1 MVKRPGAVAL
11 VAGALFALSAPTAVA
26 GEEPSEA
33 VSGGR
38 ADWTPAAG
46 GVSFDVMAPA
56 VPTASG
62 GGSFPALGGTADPRT
77 GAAEV
82 TLGGVARLGDPGR
95 APLVLAGL
103 RLRLTG
109 EEGALYART
118 VVDGRARELALAE
131 VAEVAEVKPAVRA
144 TGVTWS
150 GLRASLTEEGAALL
164 SDWGGGGFTAGDAF
178 GAFDVTVGTERG
190 ESPVP
195 QASPSVEAEEPSPA
209 SAAPDPA
216 EDEGG
221 GPAAVVARPAL
232 AAGAEQTVT
241 GAGFAPGAVVLV
253 AIDGDTRY
261 QAVADAEGRFARAF
275 PVYANAAEGEH
286 TVVLTAVGGEQAV
299 AEVAFSVTAAPNSP
313 AS

>member
-1 MVKRPGAVAL
+1 MAKRPGAVAL

-26 GEEPSEA
+26 GQESSAP

-46 GVSFDVMAPA
+46 GVSLDVTAPA
-56 VPTASG
+56 APTASG

-82 TLGGVARLGDPGR
+82 TLGGVARLGEPGR
-95 APLVLAGL
+95 RPLVLAGL

-131 VAEVAEVKPAVRA
+131 VAEAEPAVRA
-144 TGVTWS
+144 TGVTWT

-178 GAFDVTVGTERG
+178 GAFDVTVGTGQG

-195 QASPSVEAEEPSPA
+195 QASTSAEAEEPPA
-209 SAAPDPA
+209 SAPPDKA
-216 EDEGG
+216 EDEGS
-221 GPAAVVARPAL
+221 GPAAVVARPVL

-299 AEVAFSVTAAPNSP
+299 AEVRFSVTVGPNSLAP
-313 AS
+313 

>member
-26 GEEPSEA
+26 GEEPSAA

-38 ADWTPAAG
+38 ADWTPAG
-46 GVSFDVMAPA
+46 GSVSFDVTAPA

-82 TLGGVARLGDPGR
+82 TLGGVARLGDPAR
-95 APLVLAGL
+95 RPLVLAGL

-109 EEGALYART
+109 EEGVLYART

-131 VAEVAEVKPAVRA
+131 VAEAKPAVRA

-164 SDWGGGGFTAGDAF
+164 SDWSGGGFTAGDAF
-178 GAFDVTVGTERG
+178 GAFDVTVGTEQG

-195 QASPSVEAEEPSPA
+195 QASPSTEAEEPSPA
-209 SAAPDPA
+209 SAAPDTA
-216 EDEGG
+216 EAGEGS

-232 AAGAEQTVT
+232 AAGAEQIVT

-275 PVYANAAEGEH
+275 PVYANAAEGQH

>member
-46 GVSFDVMAPA
+46 GVSFDVTAPA

-82 TLGGVARLGDPGR
+82 ALGGVARLGDPAR
-95 APLVLAGL
+95 RPLVLAGL

-109 EEGALYART
+109 EEGVLYART

-131 VAEVAEVKPAVRA
+131 VAEAKPAVRA

-164 SDWGGGGFTAGDAF
+164 SGWSGGGFAAGDAF

-195 QASPSVEAEEPSPA
+195 QASPSAEAEEPSPA

-221 GPAAVVARPAL
+221 GPAAVVARPVL
-232 AAGAEQTVT
+232 AAGAEQIVT

-275 PVYANAAEGEH
+275 PVYANAAEGQH

>member
-1 MVKRPGAVAL
+1 MAKRPGAVAL

-26 GEEPSEA
+26 GQESSAA

-38 ADWTPAAG
+38 ADWTPAVG
-46 GVSFDVMAPA
+46 GVSFSVTAPA

-82 TLGGVARLGDPGR
+82 TLGGVARLGEPGWQ
-95 APLVLAGL
+95 PLVLAGL

-131 VAEVAEVKPAVRA
+131 VAEVKPAVRA
-144 TGVTWS
+144 TGVTWT

-164 SDWGGGGFTAGDAF
+164 SDWGGGGFAAGDAF
-178 GAFDVTVGTERG
+178 GAFDVTVGTEQG
-190 ESPVP
+190 ESPAP
-195 QASPSVEAEEPSPA
+195 QASPSVEAEEPPA
-209 SAAPDPA
+209 SAPPDKA
-216 EDEGG
+216 EDEGS
-221 GPAAVVARPAL
+221 GPAAVVARPVL
-232 AAGAEQTVT
+232 AAGVEQTVT

-299 AEVAFSVTAAPNSP
+299 AEVRFSVAAGPNSLEP
-313 AS
+313 

>member
-11 VAGALFALSAPTAVA
+11 VAGALFALSAPAAVA
-26 GEEPSEA
+26 GQESSAP

-46 GVSFDVMAPA
+46 GVSFDVTAPA

-82 TLGGVARLGDPGR
+82 ALGGVARLGEPGR
-95 APLVLAGL
+95 QPLVLAGL

-118 VVDGRARELALAE
+118 VVDGRARELAL
-131 VAEVAEVKPAVRA
+131 AEVAEVKPAVRA

-178 GAFDVTVGTERG
+178 GAFDVTVGTEQG

-195 QASPSVEAEEPSPA
+195 QASPSAEAEEPPA
-209 SAAPDPA
+209 SAPPDKA
-216 EDEGG
+216 EDEGS
-221 GPAAVVARPAL
+221 GPAAVAARPVL
-232 AAGAEQTVT
+232 AAGAEQSVT

-275 PVYANAAEGEH
+275 PVHANAAEGEH
-286 TVVLTAVGGEQAV
+286 TVVLTAVGGEQSV
-299 AEVAFSVTAAPNSP
+299 AEVRFSVTAGPNSLEP
-313 AS
+313 